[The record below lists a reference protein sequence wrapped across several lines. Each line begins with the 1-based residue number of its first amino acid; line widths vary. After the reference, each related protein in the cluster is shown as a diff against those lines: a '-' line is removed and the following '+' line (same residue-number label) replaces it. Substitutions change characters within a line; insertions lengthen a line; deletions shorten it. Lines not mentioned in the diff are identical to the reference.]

1 MFLWGVFRAR
11 KATVPPVVAA
21 ASIEVPEIRPGSI
34 LRPPAADLE
43 LKPKLQESSNMEGE
57 NTGEVDME
65 VDMEGG
71 KECGVADKAV
81 KRLESVNNRS
91 PTPTAPSG
99 GAIIKV
105 AATSPKS
112 ALTVS
117 QLSCAGSGSI
127 SQGKVKNIAKVDLDL
142 PPGFAYTWKDSSNS
156 QTLAP
161 VSTPT
166 STLVLNPVPSPAPV
180 FTSNHSCLPVAVP
193 GLTLP
198 PGFEKKIEALKQV
211 GAEFLEWLCDCHL
224 PLVSFFLSFSMI
236 IVLQGA
242 R

>member
-21 ASIEVPEIRPGSI
+21 ASIEPSETRPGPI
-34 LRPPAADLE
+34 PRPPAADLE
-43 LKPKLQESSNMEGE
+43 LKPILLEISNMECE
-57 NTGEVDME
+57 NTGEMDME

-91 PTPTAPSG
+91 PTPTAPPG
-99 GAIIKV
+99 TVTIKV
-105 AATSPKS
+105 AATSPNS
-112 ALTVS
+112 AVTAS

-142 PPGFAYTWKDSSNS
+142 PPGFAHTWKDSSNL

-161 VSTPT
+161 VSTPI

-180 FTSNHSCLPVAVP
+180 LTSNHMCLPVPVP

-211 GAEFLEWLCDCHL
+211 GAEFLECLCNCHL
-224 PLVSFFLSFSMI
+224 SLVREL
-236 IVLQGA
+236 VCCQCP
-242 R
+242 

>member
-1 MFLWGVFRAR
+1 M
-11 KATVPPVVAA
+11 
-21 ASIEVPEIRPGSI
+21 
-34 LRPPAADLE
+34 
-43 LKPKLQESSNMEGE
+43 
-57 NTGEVDME
+57 
-65 VDMEGG
+65 
-71 KECGVADKAV
+71 

-142 PPGFAYTWKDSSNS
+142 PPGFAHTWKDSTNS